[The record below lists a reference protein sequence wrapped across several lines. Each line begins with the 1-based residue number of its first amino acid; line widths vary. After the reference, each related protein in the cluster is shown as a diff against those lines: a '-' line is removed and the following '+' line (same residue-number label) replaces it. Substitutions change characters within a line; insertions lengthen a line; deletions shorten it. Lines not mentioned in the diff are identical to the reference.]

1 MTRSRL
7 APALA
12 ASLAAHAAV
21 VGAATLWLTAPPS
34 RASQPQRLTV
44 ALRAAPA
51 PLAPAPPAAA
61 PRIQEAL
68 PVPPPQPAPPRNADT
83 AATAADA
90 VTQTPPAPLQEVAPV
105 YPEAALLQGLTGSV
119 ELELEIDAEG
129 VVLAARVLA
138 GSIDAVFDQAA
149 LDAAWATRFIPA
161 RRNGV
166 PVASTLRPVM
176 VFDAAMPLQ
185 AALDR

>member
-1 MTRSRL
+1 
-7 APALA
+7 
-12 ASLAAHAAV
+12 
-21 VGAATLWLTAPPS
+21 
-34 RASQPQRLTV
+34 
-44 ALRAAPA
+44 
-51 PLAPAPPAAA
+51 
-61 PRIQEAL
+61 
-68 PVPPPQPAPPRNADT
+68 
-83 AATAADA
+83 

>member
-1 MTRSRL
+1 
-7 APALA
+7 
-12 ASLAAHAAV
+12 
-21 VGAATLWLTAPPS
+21 
-34 RASQPQRLTV
+34 
-44 ALRAAPA
+44 
-51 PLAPAPPAAA
+51 
-61 PRIQEAL
+61 
-68 PVPPPQPAPPRNADT
+68 
-83 AATAADA
+83 
-90 VTQTPPAPLQEVAPV
+90 V